1 MLKLGAIAWLKG
13 MIDAFD
19 GERAENDLAHQHR
32 SAADMQKLV
41 PSDELKELR
50 KRSDGPGLIY
60 LTGHVLT
67 LMVTGW
73 LVAQAVGGAWIV
85 PALFVHGV
93 VIVHLFAPFHESTHG
108 TAFRS
113 RWLNR
118 TVAWVTGLA
127 LQLPPTHFT
136 LEHAAHHK
144 YTQDPVRDPERIP
157 EAYSIHGYLWFATA
171 IPYFRGNFLNL
182 YNHARGQ
189 FTEIEKTYIP
199 PNSLARVQR
208 EAWTIWAIYLG
219 IALISL
225 ALQSWAAVLYWLV
238 PRVIGEPVMRI
249 IRMSEHGA
257 CPLVPDM
264 LRNTRTVVTL
274 TPLRWLNWN
283 NAHHAEHHA
292 MPAIPF
298 HALPGLHRHL
308 GRHIEEL
315 RPGYIDTQVHLLRS
329 AAKS

>member
-1 MLKLGAIAWLKG
+1 MA
-13 MIDAFD
+13 D
-19 GERAENDLAHQHR
+19 QHR
-32 SAADMQKLV
+32 TAADIQRLV
-41 PSDELKELR
+41 PADELRELR
-50 KRSDGPGLIY
+50 KRSDAPGLTF
-60 LTGHVLT
+60 LGGHLAT
-67 LMVTGW
+67 LLITGW
-73 LVAQAVGGAWIV
+73 LVAEALGSLWVL
-85 PALFVHGV
+85 PAMFTHGV
-93 VIVHLFAPFHESTHG
+93 VIVHLFAPFHEATHG
-108 TAFRS
+108 TAFRN

-118 TVAWVTGLA
+118 SVAWATGLA

-144 YTQDPVRDPERIP
+144 YTQDPIRDPERIP
-157 EAYSIHGYLWFATA
+157 EAYSIKGYLWFATA

-182 YNHARGQ
+182 FNHARGS
-189 FTEIEKTYIP
+189 FTEMERSFIP
-199 PNSLARVQR
+199 PGSLGKVQR
-208 EAWTIWAIYLG
+208 EAWIIWSVYLG
-219 IALISL
+219 IVVLSFAF
-225 ALQSWAAVLYWLV
+225 QSWAALTFWLL
-238 PRVIGEPVMRI
+238 PRVLGEPVMRV

-308 GRHIEEL
+308 GRHIDEV
-315 RPGYIDTQVHLLRS
+315 RPGYVDTQVHILKS
-329 AAKS
+329 AAP

>member
-1 MLKLGAIAWLKG
+1 ME
-13 MIDAFD
+13 D
-19 GERAENDLAHQHR
+19 QHR
-32 SAADMQKLV
+32 TAADIQKLV
-41 PSDELKELR
+41 PVDELKRLR
-50 KRSDGPGLIY
+50 KRSDGPGLAF
-60 LTGHVLT
+60 LAGHAFT
-67 LMVTGW
+67 LLFTGW
-73 LVAQAVGGAWIV
+73 LVAQSQGSFWIL
-85 PALFVHGV
+85 PALLIHGV
-93 VIVHLFAPFHESTHG
+93 VIVHLFAPFHEATHG

-118 TVAWVTGLA
+118 SVAWATGLT

-157 EAYSIHGYLWFATA
+157 EAYSIKGYLWFATA
-171 IPYFRGNFLNL
+171 IPYFRGNFVNL
-182 YNHARGQ
+182 YNHARKN
-189 FTEIEKTYIP
+189 FTEMERTFIP
-199 PNSLARVQR
+199 PGSFAKVQR
-208 EAWTIWAIYLG
+208 EAWIIWSFYLG
-219 IALISL
+219 IVVLSLGFQSL
-225 ALQSWAAVLYWLV
+225 AALTFWIL
-238 PRVIGEPVMRI
+238 PRVLGEPVMRI

-257 CPLVPDM
+257 CPLIPDM

-308 GRHIEEL
+308 GRYIEEV
-315 RPGYIDTQVHLLRS
+315 RPGYVDTQAHILKS
-329 AAKS
+329 AAQ